1 MNNNT
6 NSSDVQYSDFIYTI
20 WSELKENQHVLL
32 ILVAVFISGLFGL
45 FIVEC
50 YNACFLTCQHKKNTI
65 KKCTSSHFDGC
76 DDCDPDIISKQKNKI
91 NCK

>member
-6 NSSDVQYSDFIYTI
+6 NCTDVQYSDFIYTI

-50 YNACFLTCQHKKNTI
+50 YNACFLTCKNKKNI
-65 KKCTSSHFDGC
+65 KRCTSNHIV
-76 DDCDPDIISKQKNKI
+76 DDDYETEHEKNMK
-91 NCK
+91 NNL

>member
-6 NSSDVQYSDFIYTI
+6 NCTDVQYSDFIYTI

-50 YNACFLTCQHKKNTI
+50 YNACFLTCQQKKTI
-65 KKCTSSHFDGC
+65 KKCTSEHFDNW
-76 DDCDPDIISKQKNKI
+76 DDCELDTISKKNK
-91 NCK
+91 K